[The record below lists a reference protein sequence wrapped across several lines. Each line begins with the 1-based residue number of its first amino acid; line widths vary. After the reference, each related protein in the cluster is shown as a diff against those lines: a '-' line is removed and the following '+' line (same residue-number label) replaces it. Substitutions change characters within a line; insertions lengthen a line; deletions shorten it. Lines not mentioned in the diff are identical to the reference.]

1 MTIET
6 LEKIHELLK
15 NEVETRNNALELTQ
29 KAYNK
34 RKDDLE
40 EIAAAADD
48 MKDESVIAANRA
60 QRQQRRYTMKHGGK
74 EKSQKM
80 PSATLKV
87 KTSNPP
93 ADYW

>member
-1 MTIET
+1 MKIAT

-15 NEVETRNNALELTQ
+15 EEIRTRNNALELTR

-48 MKDESVIAANRA
+48 MKDESVTAAKRA
-60 QRQQRRYTMKHGGK
+60 VETSKALYDEEWRQSRD
-74 EKSQKM
+74 
-80 PSATLKV
+80 
-87 KTSNPP
+87 
-93 ADYW
+93 ADAALRDFEDQDF

>member
-60 QRQQRRYTMKHGGK
+60 
-74 EKSQKM
+74 
-80 PSATLKV
+80 
-87 KTSNPP
+87 
-93 ADYW
+93 

>member
-1 MTIET
+1 MRIAT

-15 NEVETRNNALELTQ
+15 AEVRTRNNALELTR

-48 MKDESVIAANRA
+48 MKDESVTAAKRA
-60 QRQQRRYTMKHGGK
+60 VETSKALYDEEWRQGRD
-74 EKSQKM
+74 
-80 PSATLKV
+80 
-87 KTSNPP
+87 
-93 ADYW
+93 ADAALRDFEDQDF

>member
-1 MTIET
+1 MTIKT

-15 NEVETRNNALELTQ
+15 NEVETRNNALKLTR

-34 RKDDLE
+34 RQDDLE

-60 QRQQRRYTMKHGGK
+60 VETAKALYDEAWRQ
-74 EKSQKM
+74 KSVAEDALRDFEIQ
-80 PSATLKV
+80 
-87 KTSNPP
+87 
-93 ADYW
+93 DF

>member
-60 QRQQRRYTMKHGGK
+60 VETAKALYDEAWWQRKVAK
-74 EKSQKM
+74 DALCDFESQ
-80 PSATLKV
+80 
-87 KTSNPP
+87 
-93 ADYW
+93 DF